1 MLSCNAKN
9 SIMMIDLSVG
19 VILNT
24 HGASWI
30 FFFINLID
38 TFCVCLYSN

>member
-9 SIMMIDLSVG
+9 NIMMIDLSVS

-24 HGASWI
+24 HGASL
-30 FFFINLID
+30 FFINLID
-38 TFCVCLYSN
+38 TFCVCL